1 MIKSDKKVELARLP
15 ALRANQVMR
24 SSEIILICFKSTTSD
39 PKAAPGAVIAIQAF
53 GDFLGF
59 NPHLHILISDGCFHE
74 NGLFTVVPT
83 IDVKVLKQIFRH
95 KVLKMF
101 IRRRA
106 LLKLAKNSKTRT
118 KNRFK

>member
-15 ALRANQVMR
+15 TLRANQVMR

-39 PKAAPGAVIAIQAF
+39 PKTALGAVIAIQAF

-95 KVLKMF
+95 KVLKLF
-101 IRRRA
+101 IRRRTF
-106 LLKLAKNSKTRT
+106 LKLAKNSKTRI
-118 KNRFK
+118 KNRF